1 MIEFYKINI
10 EGFCSIPKLSL
21 DLNIKGF
28 TLIKAPNGYGKS
40 TLFSA
45 LIWCIYGKNLKG
57 TSSVNTWEKY
67 RTKEYLGTKVEV
79 YFKADSKTCKIT
91 RCLNYKGEVNGS
103 KGLSRLLFEIDA
115 EEVKEKSK
123 VKIQDIIQETVGLSY
138 NLFLNSV
145 MFGQGLKR
153 LIQES
158 TTDQKKIF
166 EEVFDVTYLND
177 ARTVAQNKLNNSLE
191 SYNDINSLV
200 KGLELKKQAAKNQLK
215 ELKNLQKDS
224 IFNLDHKIA
233 LKQKELK
240 VIDQKLEGV
249 SIEKLSKNLEK
260 LENNSE
266 KLSSSISSLEKL
278 IRSAKDQSNI
288 SLKEF
293 IDKIISLLDN
303 KKYKTALKT
312 LTSLKDLFISIDE
325 NTQKSIS
332 LKEQLNSL
340 KSEQYNKRIQISSYK
355 NLEKDR
361 NKLKNEIEDL
371 KGESNV
377 ELDNSINKC
386 KSQIKEIRTSIRQHI
401 PQLSVLENN
410 TRNYRWAYS
419 EAFGNNGIKAFLFE
433 SSLNDI
439 NKTLESYSDI
449 LGFLIQFKIDTS
461 SARKDFITTIT
472 MEGIRV
478 DYDDLSGGQKQLV
491 NLAMAFA
498 MNEVVYS
505 LKGINITFLD
515 EVFESLS
522 EDNIEIVVTL
532 LRHIYKDRSLFLIT
546 HLSSLPLGNSRL
558 LKVSRIKGLSYYEL

>member
-386 KSQIKEIRTSIRQHI
+386 KSQIKEIRTSIRQHR

-410 TRNYRWAYS
+410 TRNYRWAYL